1 MKPVSGV
8 PRLTVRLG
16 GRELTPA
23 EADALTSIRVRQA
36 LSVPASC
43 ELSFSTPEAS
53 LLDAAVSGATLEV
66 AVGEAGPLFA
76 GDITAVESSWGGPR
90 LRELRVRGYDPLHR
104 LRKRQPVRAH
114 AQVTTAGIARELA
127 GDLGVEVVADRD
139 SPVWPWLL
147 QWKQSDLDFL
157 AELAGRTGLYLVFAG
172 GVIRLLTLEGAGEP
186 VPLVAGEGLTE
197 CEVEVNADRTCQTVE
212 ATGFDLV
219 GVQPHRARVEGLP
232 PGRPTA
238 RALTSGRAC
247 ALADVASPTES
258 HLEATAR
265 AELLRRAATEVVLR
279 GVAEGDP
286 RLRPGVRVALSGVA
300 APLRGTYV
308 LTSVDHVI
316 DSRRG
321 FLSSVSTAS
330 PDLPAPE
337 TGAGATLAE
346 VAQVDATSGRVKVRL
361 VAHGDVETDWLPI
374 ASAGAGVGK
383 GLMALPDVGDH
394 VLVLFHASDAA
405 RGVVLAGLW
414 SSSGPPDAG
423 VKDGRVRRWA
433 LRSSGGHQLELDD
446 AKSALRLGDS
456 SGSFVEM
463 TPRGVKLHAEV
474 PLTIEAP
481 GQPIVVLGDAVDFR
495 RG

>member
-1 MKPVSGV
+1 
-8 PRLTVRLG
+8 
-16 GRELTPA
+16 
-23 EADALTSIRVRQA
+23 
-36 LSVPASC
+36 
-43 ELSFSTPEAS
+43 
-53 LLDAAVSGATLEV
+53 
-66 AVGEAGPLFA
+66 
-76 GDITAVESSWGGPR
+76 
-90 LRELRVRGYDPLHR
+90 
-104 LRKRQPVRAH
+104 
-114 AQVTTAGIARELA
+114 
-127 GDLGVEVVADRD
+127 
-139 SPVWPWLL
+139 
-147 QWKQSDLDFL
+147 
-157 AELAGRTGLYLVFAG
+157 
-172 GVIRLLTLEGAGEP
+172 
-186 VPLVAGEGLTE
+186 
-197 CEVEVNADRTCQTVE
+197 
-212 ATGFDLV
+212 
-219 GVQPHRARVEGLP
+219 
-232 PGRPTA
+232 
-238 RALTSGRAC
+238 
-247 ALADVASPTES
+247 
-258 HLEATAR
+258 
-265 AELLRRAATEVVLR
+265 
-279 GVAEGDP
+279 
-286 RLRPGVRVALSGVA
+286 VALSGVA